1 METKAKII
9 DILDYQSGTIKE
21 TELDMRET
29 VPAAPIGDLFQHK
42 DGRHMSLEEAAVV
55 TTSEFPTLLRD
66 GIRPIMFDS
75 YAGVTPTW
83 NSWVREYPSNKPQE
97 DYLEGSHVGLLSLVG
112 EGAQYPRADLAL
124 DRPVTV
130 VNQKRGNIFSITREM
145 VMFDRVNMI
154 NQMVADF
161 GRAAAMTIEQDCY
174 NVLTTAGNYVR
185 NSTTADNDIGANT
198 AATTFGGLGLETAI
212 STLVTMKDRK
222 SGRYLGVRPSALI
235 CGPRL
240 EWAAKMLLLS
250 DTLVR
255 QGGNTT
261 NDVYGTGQ
269 NNPWR
274 GLINQ
279 IIVSPFVQ
287 SYAWVLCEPKQF
299 IYKQTVWDVELIE
312 ASAVGNNWNY
322 LNFDALDYRVGTMYG
337 VGMVNDRFAYYS
349 SSSTAPIAN

>member
-1 METKAKII
+1 MEKAKII
-9 DILDYQSGTIKE
+9 NILDYQSQKIEEK
-21 TELDMRET
+21 ELDMRET
-29 VPAAPIGDLFQHK
+29 VPAEPIDGFFQHA
-42 DGRHMSLEEAAVV
+42 DGRHMTLHEAATI
-55 TTSEFPTLLRD
+55 TTSEFPALLRD

-83 NSWVREYPSNKPQE
+83 NSWVREMPSTKPQE
-97 DYLEGSHVGLLSLVG
+97 DYLEGSHLGLLSLVG
-112 EGAQYPRADLAL
+112 EGKPIPRADFAL
-124 DRPVTV
+124 DRTVSV
-130 VNQKRGNIFSITREM
+130 VNQKRAEIYSITREM
-145 VMFDRVNMI
+145 VLFDRVNMI
-154 NQMVADF
+154 NQMFTDI
-161 GRAAAMTIEQDCY
+161 GRSAAMTIEQDCY
-174 NVLTTAGNYVR
+174 NVLTTAGNYTR
-185 NSTTADNDIGANT
+185 NSTTGDNDQGANT

-212 STLVTMKDRK
+212 STLVTTKDRK
-222 SGRYLGVRPSALI
+222 SGRYLGIRPTMLI

-250 DTLVR
+250 DRLVR

-261 NDVYGTGQ
+261 NDVYGTGE

-279 IIVSPFVQ
+279 IVVSPFVQ

-299 IYKQTVWDVELIE
+299 IYKQTVWDIELLE
-312 ASAVGNNWNY
+312 ATAIGNNFNY
-322 LNFDALDYRVGTMYG
+322 MNYHALDYSVSTMYG